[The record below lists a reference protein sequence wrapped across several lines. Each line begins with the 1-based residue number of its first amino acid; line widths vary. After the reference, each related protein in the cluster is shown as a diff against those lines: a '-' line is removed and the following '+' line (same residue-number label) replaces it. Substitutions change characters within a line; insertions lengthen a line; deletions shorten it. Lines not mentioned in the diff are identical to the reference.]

1 MHTTVQGKQMSVGDA
16 LRTHVT
22 DKLEDMN
29 SKYFNH
35 GTDANVTFSK
45 EGHGHGLVRAHIS
58 IRVGSNIMVQADAE
72 EGDAYL
78 SFDVA
83 AEKAAKQLRR
93 YKRRLR
99 DHHERI
105 ERSPEV
111 EMLKARDYTIS
122 NDSDKDEDDIP
133 AGADPLVVAEMTTH
147 IPTLTVSEAVM
158 RLDLAHQNAFLF
170 RSAKHGGINMVYR
183 RADGNI
189 GWVDTGAAKEAA
201 KPKAK
206 AKTKAKPVAKS
217 AARKPAKKAA
227 SKKSTRGTV
236 QKLPVKK
243 KTSAA
248 KKTPSK
254 KSVSKAR
261 KRA

>member
-1 MHTTVQGKQMSVGDA
+1 MQITVQGKQMSVGDA

-22 DKLEDMN
+22 NKLEDMN

-58 IRVGSNIMVQADAE
+58 VRIGSNIMVLADAS

-78 SFDVA
+78 SFDTA

-111 EMLKARDYTIS
+111 TMLRAQDYTLSS
-122 NDSDKDEDDIP
+122 NDSEQDDTPRGDE
-133 AGADPLVVAEMTTH
+133 ALVIAEMTTH

-183 RADGNI
+183 RNDGNI
-189 GWVDTGAAKEAA
+189 GWVDAGEPQLLAK
-201 KPKAK
+201 
-206 AKTKAKPVAKS
+206 KPVAGKTTAKKKTAVKKAVAKKKPGAKS
-217 AARKPAKKAA
+217 NVKKLPTKKKAA
-227 SKKSTRGTV
+227 
-236 QKLPVKK
+236 VKK
-243 KTSAA
+243 
-248 KKTPSK
+248 P
-254 KSVSKAR
+254 VSKSSSR
-261 KRA
+261 RRA

>member
-1 MHTTVQGKQMSVGDA
+1 MHITVQGKQMSVGDA

-22 DKLEDMN
+22 DKLEEMN

-58 IRVGSNIMVQADAE
+58 VRIGSNIMVLAE
-72 EGDAYL
+72 ASEGDAYL
-78 SFDVA
+78 SFDTA

-111 EMLKARDYTIS
+111 TMLRARDYTLSS
-122 NDSDKDEDDIP
+122 NDSEEEDTRKGED
-133 AGADPLVVAEMTTH
+133 ALVIAEMTTN

-189 GWVDTGAAKEAA
+189 GWVDPEAVLV
-201 KPKAK
+201 KPKAAAK
-206 AKTKAKPVAKS
+206 STAKKAVSKKAAKKPAVKKPVAKTNVKKLPAKKKTAAKKPVAKS
-217 AARKPAKKAA
+217 
-227 SKKSTRGTV
+227 T
-236 QKLPVKK
+236 
-243 KTSAA
+243 
-248 KKTPSK
+248 
-254 KSVSKAR
+254 R

>member
-1 MHTTVQGKQMSVGDA
+1 MQITVQGKQMSVGDA

-22 DKLEDMN
+22 DKLEEMN

-58 IRVGSNIMVQADAE
+58 VRIGSQIMVMADAE

-78 SFDVA
+78 SFDTA

-99 DHHERI
+99 DHHDRLQ
-105 ERSPEV
+105 RSPEN
-111 EMLKARDYTIS
+111 LLSARDYTLSS
-122 NDSDKDEDDIP
+122 NDDEEEPLKDE
-133 AGADPLVVAEMTTH
+133 ALVIAEMATN

-189 GWVDTGAAKEAA
+189 GWVDPGDVAKVVKASAAPVKKAVSKKKPGKKVA
-201 KPKAK
+201 K
-206 AKTKAKPVAKS
+206 KPVAKS
-217 AARKPAKKAA
+217 NVK
-227 SKKSTRGTV
+227 
-236 QKLPVKK
+236 KLPVKK
-243 KTSAA
+243 KSAA
-248 KKTPSK
+248 KKTTAK
-254 KSVSKAR
+254 KAK

>member
-1 MHTTVQGKQMSVGDA
+1 MQITVQGKQMSVGDA

-22 DKLEDMN
+22 DKLEEMN

-35 GTDANVTFSK
+35 GTDANITFSK
-45 EGHGHGLVRAHIS
+45 EGHGHGLIRAHIS
-58 IRVGSNIMVQADAE
+58 VRIGSQIMVMAE
-72 EGDAYL
+72 ASENDAYL
-78 SFDVA
+78 AFDNA

-99 DHHERI
+99 DHQDRLY
-105 ERSPEV
+105 RAPE
-111 EMLKARDYTIS
+111 KAIWAARDYTLS
-122 NDSDKDEDDIP
+122 NDSKDAPAKDES
-133 AGADPLVVAEMTTH
+133 LVIAEMATN

-189 GWVDTGAAKEAA
+189 GWVDPGD
-201 KPKAK
+201 
-206 AKTKAKPVAKS
+206 VAKLVKEP
-217 AARKPAKKAA
+217 AKPAKKAA
-227 SKKSTRGTV
+227 AKKTPGKKSAKKPV
-236 QKLPVKK
+236 AKSNVKKLPVKK
-243 KTSAA
+243 KAVKKAVAKKPAA
-248 KKTPSK
+248 KKVK
-254 KSVSKAR
+254 

>member
-1 MHTTVQGKQMSVGDA
+1 MHITVQGKQMNVGDA

-22 DKLEDMN
+22 NKLEDMN

-35 GTDANVTFSK
+35 GTDANITFSK
-45 EGHGHGLVRAHIS
+45 EGHGHGLIRAHIS
-58 IRVGSNIMVQADAE
+58 VRVGSSIMVMADAE

-78 SFDVA
+78 AFDTA

-99 DHHERI
+99 DHHDRLQ
-105 ERSPEV
+105 RTPESD
-111 EMLKARDYTIS
+111 MLKARDYTLSS
-122 NDSDKDEDDIP
+122 NDSDEEGDLPKGDE
-133 AGADPLVVAEMTTH
+133 ALVIAEMTTH

-189 GWVDTGAAKEAA
+189 GWVDPGLAASL
-201 KPKAK
+201 PKASSK
-206 AKTKAKPVAKS
+206 ATTKAPAKKVATKKS
-217 AARKPAKKAA
+217 AAKSNVKKLPAKKKA
-227 SKKSTRGTV
+227 
-236 QKLPVKK
+236 
-243 KTSAA
+243 AA
-248 KKTPSK
+248 KKTTAK
-254 KSVSKAR
+254 TAR

>member
-1 MHTTVQGKQMSVGDA
+1 MQITVQGKQMSVGEA

-22 DKLEDMN
+22 NKLEDMN

-58 IRVGSNIMVQADAE
+58 VRIGSNIMVLADAS

-78 SFDVA
+78 SFDSA

-111 EMLKARDYTIS
+111 IMLRAQDYTLSS
-122 NDSDKDEDDIP
+122 NDSEDDVP
-133 AGADPLVVAEMTTH
+133 KGDDPLVIAEMTTN

-189 GWVDTGAAKEAA
+189 GWVDAGAAQATA
-201 KPKAK
+201 KLSALT
-206 AKTKAKPVAKS
+206 AKTPLKKTAV
-217 AARKPAKKAA
+217 KKAA
-227 SKKSTRGTV
+227 SKKKPGAKSNV
-236 QKLPVKK
+236 KKLPVKK
-243 KTSAA
+243 KVAVKKKPVA
-248 KKTPSK
+248 KK
-254 KSVSKAR
+254 AR
-261 KRA
+261 RRA

>member
-1 MHTTVQGKQMSVGDA
+1 MHITVQGKQMSVGDA

-22 DKLEDMN
+22 NKLEDIN

-35 GTDANVTFSK
+35 GTDANITFSK
-45 EGHGHGLVRAHIS
+45 EGHGHGLIRAQIS
-58 IRVGSNIMVQADAE
+58 IRVGSQIMVMADAE

-78 SFDVA
+78 SFDTA

-99 DHHERI
+99 DHHDRLQT
-105 ERSPEV
+105 SPEI
-111 EMLKARDYTIS
+111 EMLKARDYTLSS
-122 NDSDKDEDDIP
+122 NDSEEEAAKGDE
-133 AGADPLVVAEMTTH
+133 ALVIAEMTTH

-183 RADGNI
+183 RTDGNI
-189 GWVDTGAAKEAA
+189 GWVDPGLTASAPKTTA
-201 KPKAK
+201 KPASKAV
-206 AKTKAKPVAKS
+206 AKPA
-217 AARKPAKKAA
+217 AKKAA
-227 SKKSTRGTV
+227 TKKPAGKSNV
-236 QKLPVKK
+236 KKLPAKK
-243 KTSAA
+243 KTAA
-248 KKTPSK
+248 KKAAPK
-254 KSVSKAR
+254 KAVAKATR

>member
-1 MHTTVQGKQMSVGDA
+1 MQITVQGKQMSVGDA

-22 DKLEDMN
+22 NKLEDMN

-35 GTDANVTFSK
+35 GTDASVTFSK

-58 IRVGSNIMVQADAE
+58 VRIGSNIMVLADAS

-78 SFDVA
+78 SFDSA

-111 EMLKARDYTIS
+111 IMLRAQDYTLSS
-122 NDSDKDEDDIP
+122 NDSEQEDDIP
-133 AGADPLVVAEMTTH
+133 KGDDALVIAEMTTN

-183 RADGNI
+183 RNDGNI
-189 GWVDTGAAKEAA
+189 GWVDAGQPTAAE
-201 KPKAK
+201 KPASKAK
-206 AKTKAKPVAKS
+206 KPVKKVPVKKAVSKKKPGAKS
-217 AARKPAKKAA
+217 NVK
-227 SKKSTRGTV
+227 
-236 QKLPVKK
+236 KLPVKK
-243 KTSAA
+243 KVAA
-248 KKTPSK
+248 KKKPVAK
-254 KSVSKAR
+254 KAR

>member
-1 MHTTVQGKQMSVGDA
+1 MQITVQGKQMSVGDA

-22 DKLEDMN
+22 SKLEEMN

-35 GTDANVTFSK
+35 GTDATITFSK
-45 EGHGHGLVRAHIS
+45 EGHGHGLIRAHIS
-58 IRVGSNIMVQADAE
+58 VRIGSQIMVMAE
-72 EGDAYL
+72 SSEADAYL
-78 SFDVA
+78 AFDNA

-99 DHHERI
+99 DHQDRLS
-105 ERSPEV
+105 RAPE
-111 EMLKARDYTIS
+111 KGIWAARDYTLSS
-122 NDSDKDEDDIP
+122 NDDSADEAVKDES
-133 AGADPLVVAEMTTH
+133 LVIAEMATN

-189 GWVDTGAAKEAA
+189 GWVDPGD
-201 KPKAK
+201 
-206 AKTKAKPVAKS
+206 VAKVVKEP
-217 AARKPAKKAA
+217 AKPAKKAA
-227 SKKSTRGTV
+227 AKKPPGKKTAKKPVAKSNV
-236 QKLPVKK
+236 KKLPVKK
-243 KTSAA
+243 KTVKKAVAKKTATKTAA
-248 KKTPSK
+248 KKVK
-254 KSVSKAR
+254 

>member
-1 MHTTVQGKQMSVGDA
+1 MQITVQGKQMSVGDA

-22 DKLEDMN
+22 DKLEEMN

-58 IRVGSNIMVQADAE
+58 VRIGSQIMVMADAE

-78 SFDVA
+78 SFDTA

-99 DHHERI
+99 DHQDRLRHA
-105 ERSPEV
+105 PENAIWS
-111 EMLKARDYTIS
+111 ARDYTLSS
-122 NDSDKDEDDIP
+122 NDTDEPSKDES
-133 AGADPLVVAEMTTH
+133 LVIAEMATN

-183 RADGNI
+183 RNDGNI
-189 GWVDTGAAKEAA
+189 GWVDPGDVAKLVKPEA
-201 KPKAK
+201 KPAKKAVAKK
-206 AKTKAKPVAKS
+206 APGKRTAKKPVAKS
-217 AARKPAKKAA
+217 NVK
-227 SKKSTRGTV
+227 
-236 QKLPVKK
+236 KLPVKK
-243 KTSAA
+243 KAVA
-248 KKTPSK
+248 KKVAPK
-254 KSVSKAR
+254 KA
-261 KRA
+261 KRRA

>member
-1 MHTTVQGKQMSVGDA
+1 MHITVQGKQMSVGDA

-22 DKLEDMN
+22 SKLEEMN

-35 GTDANVTFSK
+35 GTDASITFSK
-45 EGHGHGLVRAHIS
+45 EGHGHGLIRAQISVRI
-58 IRVGSNIMVQADAE
+58 GSQILVVADAE

-78 SFDVA
+78 SFDTA

-99 DHHERI
+99 DHQDRLY
-105 ERSPEV
+105 RAPE
-111 EMLKARDYTIS
+111 KGIWAARDYTLS
-122 NDSDKDEDDIP
+122 NDAEDAPVKDES
-133 AGADPLVVAEMTTH
+133 LVIAEMATN

-189 GWVDTGAAKEAA
+189 GWVDPGDVAKVVKE
-201 KPKAK
+201 PAK
-206 AKTKAKPVAKS
+206 AVKKPVAKKTPGKKTAKKPVAKS
-217 AARKPAKKAA
+217 NVK
-227 SKKSTRGTV
+227 
-236 QKLPVKK
+236 KLPVKK
-243 KTSAA
+243 KTVKKAAVKKTPA
-248 KKTPSK
+248 KKTQ
-254 KSVSKAR
+254 

>member
-1 MHTTVQGKQMSVGDA
+1 MQITVQGKQMSVGDA

-22 DKLEDMN
+22 DKLEEMN

-35 GTDANVTFSK
+35 GTDATITFSK
-45 EGHGHGLVRAHIS
+45 EGHGHGLIRSHIS
-58 IRVGSNIMVQADAE
+58 VRVGSQIMVMAE
-72 EGDAYL
+72 ASENDAYL
-78 SFDVA
+78 AFDNA

-99 DHHERI
+99 DHQDRLN
-105 ERSPEV
+105 RAPENAIWA
-111 EMLKARDYTIS
+111 ARDYTLS
-122 NDSDKDEDDIP
+122 NDTEDTPAKDES
-133 AGADPLVVAEMTTH
+133 LVIAEMATN

-189 GWVDTGAAKEAA
+189 GWVDPGD
-201 KPKAK
+201 
-206 AKTKAKPVAKS
+206 VAKVVKEP
-217 AARKPAKKAA
+217 AKPAKKAA
-227 SKKSTRGTV
+227 AKKTPGKKIAKKPVAKSNV
-236 QKLPVKK
+236 KKLPVKK
-243 KTSAA
+243 KPVKKAVAKKPAA
-248 KKTPSK
+248 KKAK
-254 KSVSKAR
+254 

>member
-1 MHTTVQGKQMSVGDA
+1 MQITVQGKQMSVGDA

-22 DKLEDMN
+22 DKLEEMN

-35 GTDANVTFSK
+35 GTDANITFSK
-45 EGHGHGLVRAHIS
+45 EGHGHGLIRSHIS
-58 IRVGSNIMVQADAE
+58 VRIGSQIMVMAE
-72 EGDAYL
+72 ASENDAYL
-78 SFDVA
+78 AFDNA

-99 DHHERI
+99 DHQDRLY
-105 ERSPEV
+105 RAPE
-111 EMLKARDYTIS
+111 KAIWAARDYTLS
-122 NDSDKDEDDIP
+122 NDTADAPAKDES
-133 AGADPLVVAEMTTH
+133 LVIAEMATN

-189 GWVDTGAAKEAA
+189 GWVDPGD
-201 KPKAK
+201 
-206 AKTKAKPVAKS
+206 VAKVVKES
-217 AARKPAKKAA
+217 AKPAKKAA
-227 SKKSTRGTV
+227 AKKTPGKKIAKKPVAKSNV
-236 QKLPVKK
+236 KKLPVKK
-243 KTSAA
+243 KTVKKAVVKKPAA
-248 KKTPSK
+248 KKAK
-254 KSVSKAR
+254 

>member
-1 MHTTVQGKQMSVGDA
+1 MQITVQGKQMSVGDA

-22 DKLEDMN
+22 NKLEEMN

-35 GTDANVTFSK
+35 GTDASITFSK
-45 EGHGHGLVRAHIS
+45 EGHGHGLVRTHIS
-58 IRVGSNIMVQADAE
+58 VRIGSQIMVMADAE

-78 SFDVA
+78 SFDTA

-99 DHHERI
+99 DHQDRLQ
-105 ERSPEV
+105 RAPEKGI
-111 EMLKARDYTIS
+111 LAARDYTLSS
-122 NDSDKDEDDIP
+122 NDDEEEQVKDES
-133 AGADPLVVAEMTTH
+133 LVIAEMATN

-183 RADGNI
+183 RTDGNI
-189 GWVDTGAAKEAA
+189 GWVDPGDVAKVVKPAATPVKKAVSKK
-201 KPKAK
+201 KPGKKAPK
-206 AKTKAKPVAKS
+206 KPVAKS
-217 AARKPAKKAA
+217 NVK
-227 SKKSTRGTV
+227 
-236 QKLPVKK
+236 KLPVKK
-243 KTSAA
+243 KAVA
-248 KKTPSK
+248 KKTPVK
-254 KSVSKAR
+254 KTAAKKAK

>member
-1 MHTTVQGKQMSVGDA
+1 MQITVQGKQMSVGDA

-22 DKLEDMN
+22 NKLEDMN

-35 GTDANVTFSK
+35 GTDASVTFSK

-58 IRVGSNIMVQADAE
+58 VRIGSNIMVLADAS

-78 SFDVA
+78 SFDSA

-111 EMLKARDYTIS
+111 IMLRAQDYTLSS
-122 NDSDKDEDDIP
+122 NDSDEEDVPKGDD
-133 AGADPLVVAEMTTH
+133 ALVIAEMTTN

-183 RADGNI
+183 RNDGNI
-189 GWVDTGAAKEAA
+189 GWVDAGQPLAA
-201 KPKAK
+201 PKSV
-206 AKTKAKPVAKS
+206 AKPVAKAPVKKS
-217 AARKPAKKAA
+217 VTKKPAAKKKITAKSNVKKLPAKK
-227 SKKSTRGTV
+227 
-236 QKLPVKK
+236 
-243 KTSAA
+243 KTAA
-248 KKTPSK
+248 KKPAA
-254 KSVSKAR
+254 KAK

>member
-1 MHTTVQGKQMSVGDA
+1 MEVTAMQITVQGKQMSVGDA

-22 DKLEDMN
+22 DKLEEMN

-58 IRVGSNIMVQADAE
+58 VRIGSQIMVMADAE

-78 SFDVA
+78 SFDTA

-99 DHHERI
+99 DHHDRLQ
-105 ERSPEV
+105 RSPEN
-111 EMLKARDYTIS
+111 LLSARDYTLSS
-122 NDSDKDEDDIP
+122 NDDEEEPLKDE
-133 AGADPLVVAEMTTH
+133 ALVIAEMATN

-189 GWVDTGAAKEAA
+189 GWVDPGDVAKVVKASAAPVKKAVSKKKPGKKVA
-201 KPKAK
+201 K
-206 AKTKAKPVAKS
+206 KPVAKS
-217 AARKPAKKAA
+217 NVK
-227 SKKSTRGTV
+227 
-236 QKLPVKK
+236 KLPVKK
-243 KTSAA
+243 KSAA
-248 KKTPSK
+248 KKTTAK
-254 KSVSKAR
+254 KAK

>member
-1 MHTTVQGKQMSVGDA
+1 MHITVQGKQMSVGDA

-22 DKLEDMN
+22 NKLEDIN

-35 GTDANVTFSK
+35 GTDANITFSK
-45 EGHGHGLVRAHIS
+45 EGHGHGLIRAQIS
-58 IRVGSNIMVQADAE
+58 IRVGSQIMVMADAE

-78 SFDVA
+78 SFDTA

-99 DHHERI
+99 DHHDRLQT
-105 ERSPEV
+105 SPEI
-111 EMLKARDYTIS
+111 EMLKARDYTLSS
-122 NDSDKDEDDIP
+122 NDSEEEEAGKGDE
-133 AGADPLVVAEMTTH
+133 ALVIAEMTTH

-189 GWVDTGAAKEAA
+189 GWVDPGLTASAPKSATKAAAKAPSKATAKKPAA
-201 KPKAK
+201 KSNVKK
-206 AKTKAKPVAKS
+206 L
-217 AARKPAKKAA
+217 PAKKKTAP
-227 SKKSTRGTV
+227 KKAPT
-236 QKLPVKK
+236 KK
-243 KTSAA
+243 AVA
-248 KKTPSK
+248 KAT
-254 KSVSKAR
+254 R

>member
-1 MHTTVQGKQMSVGDA
+1 MQITVQGKQMSVGDA

-22 DKLEDMN
+22 NKLEEMN

-35 GTDANVTFSK
+35 GTDASITFSK
-45 EGHGHGLVRAHIS
+45 EGHGHGLIRAHIS
-58 IRVGSNIMVQADAE
+58 VRIGSQIMVMAE
-72 EGDAYL
+72 ASENDAYL
-78 SFDVA
+78 AFDNA

-99 DHHERI
+99 DHQDRLN
-105 ERSPEV
+105 RAPEKAV
-111 EMLKARDYTIS
+111 WAARDYTLSS
-122 NDSDKDEDDIP
+122 NDDDAPVKDE
-133 AGADPLVVAEMTTH
+133 ALVIAEMATN

-189 GWVDTGAAKEAA
+189 GWVDPGD
-201 KPKAK
+201 
-206 AKTKAKPVAKS
+206 VAKVVKEP
-217 AARKPAKKAA
+217 AKPAKKAA
-227 SKKSTRGTV
+227 AKKTPGKKTV
-236 QKLPVKK
+236 KKPVAKSNVKKLPVKK
-243 KTSAA
+243 KAVKKAVAKKAAA
-248 KKTPSK
+248 KKVK
-254 KSVSKAR
+254 

>member
-1 MHTTVQGKQMSVGDA
+1 MEVTAMQITVQGKQMSVGDA

-22 DKLEDMN
+22 DKLEEMN

-58 IRVGSNIMVQADAE
+58 VRIGSQIMVMVDAE

-78 SFDVA
+78 SFDTA

-99 DHHERI
+99 DHHDRLQ
-105 ERSPEV
+105 RSPEN
-111 EMLKARDYTIS
+111 LLSARDYTLSS
-122 NDSDKDEDDIP
+122 NDDEEEPLKDE
-133 AGADPLVVAEMTTH
+133 ALVIAEMATN

-189 GWVDTGAAKEAA
+189 GWVDPGDVAKVVKASAAPVKKAVSKKKPGKKVA
-201 KPKAK
+201 K
-206 AKTKAKPVAKS
+206 KPVAKS
-217 AARKPAKKAA
+217 NVK
-227 SKKSTRGTV
+227 
-236 QKLPVKK
+236 KLPVKK
-243 KTSAA
+243 KSAA
-248 KKTPSK
+248 KKTTAK
-254 KSVSKAR
+254 KAK

>member
-1 MHTTVQGKQMSVGDA
+1 MHITVQGKQMSVGDA

-22 DKLEDMN
+22 DKLEDLN
-29 SKYFNH
+29 NKYFNH

-58 IRVGSNIMVQADAE
+58 IRIGGNIMVQADAE

-105 ERSPEV
+105 ERSPEI

-133 AGADPLVVAEMTTH
+133 RGADPVVIAEMTTN

-206 AKTKAKPVAKS
+206 PVAKS
-217 AARKPAKKAA
+217 AAKKPAKKAA
-227 SKKSTRGTV
+227 SKKSTRSTV

-243 KTSAA
+243 KTAAA

-254 KSVSKAR
+254 KAVTKTR